1 MHSLWV
7 ERSLLSN
14 ASVVKKAADD
24 SDDSSSSE
32 ESSSEDSD
40 GDEEIVSKTSPT
52 GGAFSL
58 GEAIL
63 DP

>member
-24 SDDSSSSE
+24 SDD
-32 ESSSEDSD
+32 SSSEDSD

>member
-1 MHSLWV
+1 M

-24 SDDSSSSE
+24 SDD
-32 ESSSEDSD
+32 SSSEDSD